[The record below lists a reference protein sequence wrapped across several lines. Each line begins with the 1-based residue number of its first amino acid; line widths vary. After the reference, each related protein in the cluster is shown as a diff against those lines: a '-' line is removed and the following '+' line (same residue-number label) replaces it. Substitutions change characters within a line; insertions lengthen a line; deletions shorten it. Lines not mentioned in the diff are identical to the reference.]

1 MTGMTSLGA
10 AMRNTAAVASMT
22 LLACGAQSAQAQTV
36 VKIGSGAPLTGPN
49 AHYGKDIENGI
60 TLALEDLN
68 AKNLRIGNQTV
79 RFELVSKDD
88 ASDPKTGTQIAQQLA
103 DARVNAVIGHFNS
116 STTIPA
122 SKIYFDAGIPQV
134 SPAATNPKYTR
145 QNYSTAFRV
154 VPTDDQL
161 GGNVG
166 RYAVNKLKLKRFA
179 VVDDRTAYGQ
189 GLAEEFVKA
198 VKAAGGQIISQQYTS
213 NQASDFRAILTAI
226 KGTRPDAIFY
236 GGMDAQG
243 GPFMRQMKELGIGAR
258 VLGADGICS
267 PEMVKLAGEAI
278 GSEQLYCSESGVALD
293 SMPGG
298 PTFRDRFKA
307 RFGADVQV
315 YSPYAYDAMMIVADA
330 MQRAGSV
337 EPKAYLPQLGKTRFK
352 GITGAIEFDG
362 KGDLKQP
369 TMTIYT
375 FKGPTRV
382 AVSAL

>member
-1 MTGMTSLGA
+1 MDRVTSLEA
-10 AMRNTAAVASMT
+10 ALPAAILSVLLSGVAGN
-22 LLACGAQSAQAQTV
+22 AAAQAQAI

-60 TLALEDLN
+60 ALALEDLN
-68 AKNLRIGNQTV
+68 AKQVTIGGKPV

-103 DARVNAVIGHFNS
+103 DARVHAVIGHFNS

-145 QNYSTAFRV
+145 QQFNTAFRV

-166 RYAVNKLKLKRFA
+166 RYAVGTLKLKRFA

-189 GLAEEFVKA
+189 GLADEFIKA

-213 NQASDFRAILTAI
+213 NQASDFRAILTTI
-226 KGTRPDAIFY
+226 KATRPDAIFY

-243 GPFMRQMKELGIGAR
+243 GPFMRQMKELGVQAK

-267 PEMVKLAGEAI
+267 PEMVKLSGEAI

-298 PTFRDRFKA
+298 PGFRDRFKT

-315 YSPYAYDAMMIVADA
+315 YSPYAYDATMIVADA
-330 MQRAGSV
+330 MRRAGSTD
-337 EPKAYLPQLGKTRFK
+337 PKAYLPQLARTSYK
-352 GITGAIEFDG
+352 GVTGLIEFDG

>member
-1 MTGMTSLGA
+1 MKQAFKKTACALVCASA
-10 AMRNTAAVASMT
+10 AA
-22 LLACGAQSAQAQTV
+22 LAYGQTV

-49 AHYGKDIENGI
+49 AHYGKDIEHGI

-68 AKNLRIGNQTV
+68 GQRLTIGGKTMK
-79 RFELVSKDD
+79 FELMSKDD
-88 ASDPKTGTQIAQQLA
+88 ASDPKTGTQIAQQLV
-103 DARVNAVIGHFNS
+103 DAGVSAVIGHFNS

-122 SKIYFDAGIPQV
+122 SRIYHAAGIPQV
-134 SPAATNPKYTR
+134 SPAATNPRYTM
-145 QNYSTAFRV
+145 QKFNTAFRV

-166 RYAVNKLKLKRFA
+166 RDAVNQLKLKRFA

-189 GLAEEFVKA
+189 GLAEEFIKA
-198 VKAAGGQIISQQYTS
+198 VKEAGGQIVTQQYTN
-213 NQASDFRAILTAI
+213 NQASDFRAILTTI
-226 KGTRPDAIFY
+226 KSVKPDAIFY

-243 GPFMRQMKELGIGAR
+243 GPLMRQMKELQLDVK

-267 PEMVKLAGEAI
+267 PEMVKLAGDAI
-278 GSEQLYCSESGVALD
+278 GSEQLYCSESGVALE

-298 PTFRDRFKA
+298 PRFRDRFKS
-307 RFGADVQV
+307 RFGVDVQV
-315 YSPYAYDAMMIVADA
+315 YSPYAYDAMMIVAEA
-330 MQRAGSV
+330 MKRANST
-337 EPKAYLPQLGKTRFK
+337 EPKAYLPELARIQYK
-352 GITGAIEFDG
+352 GVTGGIEFDG

-375 FKGPTRV
+375 FKGPNRI